1 MSNFGLNVP
10 QYNGP
15 QYYEVQEQMKKE
27 APGAYNRLQ
36 ANIAKNRTPN
46 SEVVRY
52 TNAEGK
58 EATSTNIGAGY
69 LSGTDPV
76 ARDIVAGVVLN
87 KPLQWVGSKVINAGK
102 KVLGKNESVSYMT
115 EEEFGELFDK
125 IFGPRLSQDEK
136 IKYVGQASR
145 EFFDYIGSERHLE
158 QIMRS
163 GKKSRQDAQRIAR
176 AMKNNAAWS
185 NIGMSPDYTEFV
197 NLPRNVAGATRI
209 GIGPSFDPTLS
220 AIPDIRIGINKR
232 LNDVGKIQ
240 EAVQHEL
247 GHASTLGYNPAATN
261 KRLNLIKEQF
271 SPEVK
276 EIYAHNSQLRPRR
289 RKKYMN
295 IGDQNPE
302 LEKMLQYLEGV
313 DEYSTRA
320 RNILVSTD
328 NSDLD
333 PYFKYFD
340 NRTVNRLLH
349 NVWGLAPVIGV
360 ASSVIDN
367 E

>member
-1 MSNFGLNVP
+1 MSDFGLNIP
-10 QYNGP
+10 QYNGL

-36 ANIAKNRTPN
+36 INIAKNKTPN

-58 EATSTNIGAGY
+58 EATSTNTGAGY

-87 KPLQWVGSKVINAGK
+87 KPLQWVGSKVVNAGK
-102 KVLGKNESVSYMT
+102 KILGKNENVSYMT

-125 IFGPRLSQDEK
+125 MFGPRLSQDEK
-136 IKYVGQASR
+136 IEHVGKAAR

-209 GIGPSFDPTLS
+209 GLGPSFDPTLA

-232 LNDVGKIQ
+232 LNDVDKIWG
-240 EAVQHEL
+240 AVQHEL
-247 GHASTLGYNPAATN
+247 GHASTLGYNPNTTN
-261 KRLNLIKEQF
+261 KKLNLIKEQF
-271 SPEVK
+271 SPEIK
-276 EIYAHNSQLRPRR
+276 EIYAHNSQLRPKR

-295 IGDQNPE
+295 IGDTDPE
-302 LEKMLQYLEGV
+302 LEKMLQYLEDV

-328 NSDLD
+328 NNDLN

-360 ASSVIDN
+360 APSVINN